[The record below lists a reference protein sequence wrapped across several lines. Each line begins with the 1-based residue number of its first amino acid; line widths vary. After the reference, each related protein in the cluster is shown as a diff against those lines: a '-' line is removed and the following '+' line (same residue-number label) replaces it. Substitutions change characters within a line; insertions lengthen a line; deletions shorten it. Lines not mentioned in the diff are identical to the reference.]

1 MSKQRAIKQIINTGP
16 PSLRRLLDYAR
27 GIEEW
32 NSRFQH
38 MLPEPLSKHCSVANL
53 RHQQLI
59 VTVDSPAWGTRLR
72 MLIPQLTA
80 QLGENVEGITIRIA
94 PLSQNGSHPRRTQ
107 RTAMSRE
114 TANLLR
120 DCSQDLSD
128 PGLRQALRRLARHAQ
143 DTS

>member
-1 MSKQRAIKQIINTGP
+1 MSNQRAIKQIINADH

-32 NSRFQH
+32 NSRFRH
-38 MLPEPLSKHCSVANL
+38 MLPEPLSEHCYVVNF

-72 MLIPQLTA
+72 MLIPQLTT
-80 QLGENVEGITIRIA
+80 QLGESVKGITFRIA
-94 PLSQNGSHPRRTQ
+94 PLSQDGSHPSQTQ

-120 DCSQDLSD
+120 DCSQGLSD

-143 DTS
+143 DT